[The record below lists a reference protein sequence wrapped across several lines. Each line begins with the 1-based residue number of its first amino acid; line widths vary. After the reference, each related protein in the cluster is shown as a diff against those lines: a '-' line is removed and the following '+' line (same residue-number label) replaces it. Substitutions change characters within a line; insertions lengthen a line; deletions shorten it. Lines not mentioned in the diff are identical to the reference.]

1 MTQRL
6 NIDRGVVTKC
16 RALAERITTDL
27 MGYVRSHTTDSVERS
42 VVRLLGLDG
51 ADKSGTPY
59 PNIFVEAAARE
70 RTRSCGAA
78 GVLAD
83 VMIQTGLDSNDAARA
98 VAKKEISLKDV
109 PQAEKDEREAVLKPL
124 VRNAVERIEKNRE
137 CRTQMKR
144 DYPMSEPP
152 LLYVIVATG
161 NIHEDVVQARSAAQM
176 GADCIAVIRSTAQ
189 SLLDYVPYGAT
200 TEGFGGTYA
209 TQENF
214 RIMRSA
220 LDEAAHKTGRYVYLV
235 NYASGL
241 CMPEI
246 AVMGAFERLDMLLN
260 DSMYGIIFRDINP
273 YRTFVDQ
280 HFSRMINAR
289 ADIIINTGEDNY
301 LTTADAFE
309 AAHTVLASD
318 FINEQFALHSHLK
331 PRQMGLGHAFE
342 IDPERDDGFLL
353 ELAQARLIR
362 EIFPDAPIKYMP
374 PTKHVTGNVF
384 QTHLVDML
392 FNVCSVMTGQTI
404 HLVGMLTEAIHTPFV
419 GDRYLSI
426 KGARY
431 ARSNLRGLGRE
442 IQFVDDG
449 IVQNRAR
456 EVLKNAHSMLAEI
469 ADIGLLGALE
479 RGMFADIRRPP
490 DGGKG
495 ADGVIK
501 KAPDYFNPFETLLE
515 ATS

>member
-1 MTQRL
+1 MTQKL
-6 NIDRGVVTKC
+6 NIDRGIVREC
-16 RALAERITTDL
+16 RALAEHITNDL
-27 MGYVRSHTTDSVERS
+27 MGYIRSHTTDSVERS
-42 VVRLLGLDG
+42 VVRLLGIDG

-59 PNIFVEAAARE
+59 PNVFVEAVSRGRGLA
-70 RTRSCGAA
+70 SGAA
-78 GVLAD
+78 GFLAD
-83 VMIQTGLDSNDAARA
+83 VMLTTGLGPDDAARA
-98 VAKKEISLKDV
+98 VAKKEISPDTV
-109 PQAEKDEREAVLKPL
+109 PRSDDDGREAVLKPL
-124 VRNAVERIEKNRE
+124 VDGAMGRIEENREHRERI
-137 CRTQMKR
+137 KR
-144 DYPMSEPP
+144 DHPLSDAP

-161 NIHEDVVQARSAAQM
+161 NIHEDVVQAVSAAEM

-189 SLLDYVPYGAT
+189 SLLDYVPYGPT

-214 RIMRSA
+214 RIMRAA
-220 LDEAAHKTGRYVYLV
+220 LDETAQKIGRYVYLV

-246 AVMGAFERLDMLLN
+246 SVMGAFERLDMLLN

-318 FINEQFALHSHLK
+318 IINEQFALHSHLM

-342 IDPERDDGFLL
+342 IDPEKEDGFLL
-353 ELAQARLIR
+353 EMAQALLIR

-374 PTKHVTGNVF
+374 PTKHVTGNIF

-431 ARSNLRGLGRE
+431 ARSNLKRLGQE

-449 IVQNRAR
+449 IIQRRAR
-456 EVLKNAHSMLAEI
+456 EVLKNAHDMLGEI
-469 ADIGLLGALE
+469 ADIGLLSALE
-479 RGMFADIRRPP
+479 RGMFADIKRPP

-495 ADGVIK
+495 KDGVVK

-515 ATS
+515 ES

>member
-1 MTQRL
+1 M
-6 NIDRGVVTKC
+6 IDRLTIDRRVVLEC
-16 RALAERITTDL
+16 RDLARQITADL
-27 MGYVRSHTTDSVERS
+27 MGYIRSHITDSVERS
-42 VVRLLGLDG
+42 VVRLLGIDG
-51 ADKSGTPY
+51 ADTSGTPY

-70 RTRSCGAA
+70 RNLAEGAA
-78 GVLAD
+78 GFLAD
-83 VMIQTGLDSNDAARA
+83 VMLLTGLDPTEAARA
-98 VAKKEISLKDV
+98 VAKKELSEKQV
-109 PQAEKDEREAVLKPL
+109 PRAEKETREAILKPL
-124 VRNAVERIEKNRE
+124 VDGAMRLIEKNRE
-137 CRTQMKR
+137 HRDAMKR
-144 DYPMSEPP
+144 AHPMSEPP

-161 NIHEDVVQARSAAQM
+161 NIHEDVVQARSAAEM

-189 SLLDYVPYGAT
+189 SLLDYVPYGPT

-214 RIMRSA
+214 RIMREA
-220 LDEAAHKTGRYVYLV
+220 LDEAAEETGRYIFLV

-318 FINEQFALHSHLK
+318 FINEQFALHSHLE

-342 IDPERDDGFLL
+342 IDPEREDGFLL

-362 EIFPDAPIKYMP
+362 EIFPEAPIKYMP

-426 KGARY
+426 RGARY
-431 ARSNLRGLGRE
+431 ARSNLRRLGRE

-449 IVQNRAR
+449 IIQNRAR
-456 EVLKNAHSMLAEI
+456 EVLNAAHGMLGEI

-479 RGMFADIRRPP
+479 RGMFADIKRPP

-495 ADGVIK
+495 ARGVIEK
-501 KAPDYFNPFETLLE
+501 SPDYFNPFEAILE
-515 ATS
+515 AT

>member
-1 MTQRL
+1 
-6 NIDRGVVTKC
+6 
-16 RALAERITTDL
+16 
-27 MGYVRSHTTDSVERS
+27 VERS
-42 VVRLLGLDG
+42 VVRLLGIDG
-51 ADKSGTPY
+51 ADASKTPY
-59 PNIFVEAAARE
+59 PNIFVEAFGRQ
-70 RTRSCGAA
+70 RTLAEGAA
-78 GVLAD
+78 GYLAD
-83 VMIQTGLDSNDAARA
+83 VMCATGLDADGAARA
-98 VAKKEISLKDV
+98 AAKGELSPGEV
-109 PQAEKDEREAVLKPL
+109 PRAGRDEREAVLGPL
-124 VRNAVERIEKNRE
+124 VRNAMTRIDTNRE
-137 CRTQMKR
+137 YRDRMKR
-144 DYPMSEPP
+144 DCPMSEPP
-152 LLYVIVATG
+152 LLYAIVATG
-161 NIHEDVVQARSAAQM
+161 NIHEDVVQAQSAAEM

-189 SLLDYVPYGAT
+189 SLLDYVPYGPT

-214 RIMRSA
+214 RIMREA
-220 LDEAAHKTGRYVYLV
+220 LDDTSNRIGRYVYLV

-246 AVMGAFERLDMLLN
+246 AVMGALERLDMLLN

-318 FINEQFALHSHLK
+318 FINEQFALHSHLE

-342 IDPERDDGFLL
+342 IDPERENGFLL

-374 PTKHVTGNVF
+374 PTKHVTGNIF

-426 KGARY
+426 KGAHY
-431 ARSNLRGLGRE
+431 ARTNLKSLGRE
-442 IQFVDDG
+442 IKFVDDG
-449 IVQNRAR
+449 IIQNRAR
-456 EVLKNAHSMLAEI
+456 EVLRNAHGMLGEI
-469 ADIGLLGALE
+469 ADIGLLGTLE

-495 ADGVIK
+495 KDGVVE
-501 KAPDYFNPFETLLE
+501 KAPDYYNPFEAILE
-515 ATS
+515 AT

>member
-1 MTQRL
+1 MTRKL
-6 NIDRGVVTKC
+6 TIDTGVVDEC
-16 RALAERITTDL
+16 RAQARRITNDL
-27 MGYVRSHTTDSVERS
+27 MGYIRSHTTVSVERS
-42 VVRLLGLDG
+42 VVRLLGIDG
-51 ADKSGTPY
+51 ADASGTPY
-59 PNIFVEAAARE
+59 PNIFVEAFE
-70 RTRSCGAA
+70 RGRTLAEGAA
-78 GVLAD
+78 GFLAD
-83 VMIQTGLDSNDAARA
+83 LMIATGLDADGASRAA
-98 VAKKEISLKDV
+98 AKGEISSGEV
-109 PQAEKDEREAVLKPL
+109 PRAGKDEREAVLGPL
-124 VRNAVERIEKNRE
+124 VDDAMGRIDTNRE
-137 CRTQMKR
+137 NRDRMKR
-144 DYPMSEPP
+144 DHPMSDPP

-161 NIHEDVVQARSAAQM
+161 NIHDDVLQAVSAAEM

-189 SLLDYVPYGAT
+189 SLLDYVPYGPT

-214 RIMRSA
+214 RIMRAA
-220 LDEAAHKTGRYVYLV
+220 LDETARSTGRYVNLV

-246 AVMGAFERLDMLLN
+246 AVMGALERLDMLLN

-273 YRTFVDQ
+273 HRTFVDQ

-318 FINEQFALHSHLK
+318 FINEQFALHSHLT
-331 PRQMGLGHAFE
+331 PGQMGLGHAFE
-342 IDPERDDGFLL
+342 IDPEKEDGFLL
-353 ELAQARLIR
+353 ELAQAMLIR

-374 PTKHVTGNVF
+374 PTKHVTGNIF

-426 KGARY
+426 RGARY
-431 ARSNLRGLGRE
+431 ARSNLRSLGRE
-442 IQFVDDG
+442 INFVDDG
-449 IVQNRAR
+449 IIQNRAR
-456 EVLKNAHSMLAEI
+456 EVLKNAHAMLGEI
-469 ADIGLLGALE
+469 ADIGLLAALE
-479 RGMFADIRRPP
+479 RGMFADIKRPP

-495 ADGVIK
+495 RDGVVE
-501 KAPDYFNPFETLLE
+501 KAPDYFNPFETILE
-515 ATS
+515 AT

>member
-1 MTQRL
+1 MTGKL
-6 NIDRGVVTKC
+6 TIDHGIVADC
-16 RALAERITTDL
+16 RDLARRITGDL
-27 MGYVRSHTTDSVERS
+27 MGYIRAHTTDSVERS

-59 PNIFVEAAARE
+59 PNVFVEAAARE
-70 RTRSCGAA
+70 GGLSSGAA
-78 GVLAD
+78 GRLAD
-83 VMIQTGLDSNDAARA
+83 VMLKTDLNPNDAVRA
-98 VAKKEISLKDV
+98 AEKGEVLLTDV
-109 PQAEKDEREAVLKPL
+109 PRAGKDERERVLSPL
-124 VRNAVERIEKNRE
+124 VDGAIGRIEKNRASRE
-137 CRTQMKR
+137 RMRT
-144 DYPMSEPP
+144 DHPMSEPP

-161 NIHEDVVQARSAAQM
+161 NIHEDVIQARSAAQM

-189 SLLDYVPYGAT
+189 SLLDYVPYGPT

-214 RIMRSA
+214 RIMREA
-220 LDEAAHKTGRYVYLV
+220 LDEAAEELNRYIYLV

-273 YRTFVDQ
+273 YRTFIDQ

-301 LTTADAFE
+301 LTTADAYD

-318 FINEQFALHSHLK
+318 FINEQFALHSHLE
-331 PRQMGLGHAFE
+331 PGQMGLGHAFE
-342 IDPERDDGFLL
+342 IDPERENGFLL
-353 ELAQARLIR
+353 ELAQALLIR

-374 PTKHVTGNVF
+374 PTKHVTGNIF

-419 GDRYLSI
+419 GDRYLSVR
-426 KGARY
+426 GARY
-431 ARSNLRGLGRE
+431 ARNNLRGLGRE
-442 IQFVDDG
+442 LRFIDDG
-449 IVQNRAR
+449 VIQNRAR
-456 EVLKNAHSMLAEI
+456 EVLEAAHGMLGEI

-479 RGMFADIRRPP
+479 RGMFADIKRTP

-495 ADGVIK
+495 RRGVVE
-501 KAPDYFNPFETLLE
+501 KAPDYFNPFEAILE
-515 ATS
+515 AT